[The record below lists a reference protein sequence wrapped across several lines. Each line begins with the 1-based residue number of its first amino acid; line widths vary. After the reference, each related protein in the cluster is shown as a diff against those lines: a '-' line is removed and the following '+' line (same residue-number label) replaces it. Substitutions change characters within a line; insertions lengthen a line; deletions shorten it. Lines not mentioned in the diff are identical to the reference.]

1 MNWFIEDVKC
11 ELSECA
17 KRIGL
22 VPGSVVTSIKY
33 KNNEE
38 IGWLYCMEFGGCR
51 MFFKSEED
59 IGNILLNDHN
69 SDEDIEFLNQLSID
83 ELDGINLE
91 SFDLDILWH
100 EPENET
106 ATLIAYMM
114 IVTDC
119 SLEDLEECIQIG
131 KGKYVSS
138 IDKSMLERYVF

>member
-1 MNWFIEDVKC
+1 M
-11 ELSECA
+11 
-17 KRIGL
+17 
-22 VPGSVVTSIKY
+22 
-33 KNNEE
+33 
-38 IGWLYCMEFGGCR
+38 
-51 MFFKSEED
+51 
-59 IGNILLNDHN
+59 NDHN